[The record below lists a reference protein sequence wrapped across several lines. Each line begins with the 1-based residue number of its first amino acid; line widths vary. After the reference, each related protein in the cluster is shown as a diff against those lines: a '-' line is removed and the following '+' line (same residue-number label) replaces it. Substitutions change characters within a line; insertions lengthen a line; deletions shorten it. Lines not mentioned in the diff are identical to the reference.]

1 MNALIKVSDIV
12 AGTGAMLIALLYIA
26 PDPTWMGTRYI
37 LIATALV
44 GLYSGWHVA
53 RERHWIMKIFLY
65 AGMMVLC
72 ILLVDLTIQTSLKVF
87 GS

>member
-26 PDPTWMGTRYI
+26 LDPEWMGTRYI

-87 GS
+87 GT